1 MIIVINNV
9 KGELMKKKY
18 LLIILII
25 LSFISLF
32 VGTSNISLNDLLSG
46 DVDKI
51 QIVLISRLPRVISI
65 IIAGMSLSISG
76 LIMQQITR
84 NKFTSPTTAGTM
96 DSAKM
101 GVMFAMI
108 LMPTAGVFS
117 KALFAFVF
125 ALIGSLIFMTI
136 LSKIKVKNV
145 IFIPLV
151 GIMFGNI
158 VGSITSF
165 VAYSL
170 DMNQSL
176 NAWFQGSFSTVMKG
190 RYELL
195 YLCIPAMILAFMY
208 ANKFTI
214 AGMGESFATNL
225 GLDHDKIVR
234 IGMILVSTIAGF
246 TLVMVGSIPFIG
258 LVVPNLVSMFRGDN
272 LKNSLMETCLFGAV
286 FVLVCDMMGRVIIAP
301 YEVPIGLT
309 VGVIGSAIFLYLVI
323 RRNKNAA

>member
-1 MIIVINNV
+1 
-9 KGELMKKKY
+9 MKKKY

-32 VGTSNISLNDLLSG
+32 IGTSNIGLNDLVSG
-46 DVDKI
+46 NIDKI

-65 IIAGMSLSISG
+65 IIAGMGLSISG

-117 KALFAFVF
+117 KAVFAFAF
-125 ALIGSLIFMTI
+125 ALIGTLIFLTI
-136 LSKIKVKNV
+136 LSKIKVKNI
-145 IFIPLV
+145 IFVPLV
-151 GIMFGNI
+151 GLMFGNI

-165 VAYSL
+165 ISYSL

-176 NAWFQGSFSTVMKG
+176 NAWFQGSFSSVMKG

-195 YLCIPAMILAFMY
+195 YLCIPAIIIAFMY

-214 AGMGESFATNL
+214 AGMGKSFSTNL
-225 GLDHDKIVR
+225 GLNHERVVN
-234 IGMILVSTIAGF
+234 IGMILVSCIAGL

-258 LVVPNLVSMFRGDN
+258 LIVPNIVSMIKGDN
-272 LKNSLMETCLFGAV
+272 LKNSLVETCLFGAV
-286 FVLVCDMMGRVIIAP
+286 FVLICDIVGRVIIAP
-301 YEVPIGLT
+301 YEVAIELT
-309 VGVIGSAIFLYLVI
+309 IGVIGSAIFLYLVM

>member
-1 MIIVINNV
+1 MRPPH
-9 KGELMKKKY
+9 LP
-18 LLIILII
+18 II

-117 KALFAFVF
+117 KAVFAFVF
-125 ALIGSLIFMTI
+125 ALVGSLIFMTI

-165 VAYSL
+165 ISYSL

>member
-1 MIIVINNV
+1 
-9 KGELMKKKY
+9 MKKKY

-117 KALFAFVF
+117 KAVFAFVF

-165 VAYSL
+165 ISYSL